1 MSLLYLIMLGL
12 GIWILI
18 AAVVLLIFIFAGY
31 YNRFTVLSNR
41 IANSLGQIDV
51 QLKRRADLIPNL
63 VETVKGYAK
72 HEKDAIKAVTEA
84 RKALV
89 SATDLPSRV
98 KADRTLDGA
107 LGRLFAI
114 AEGYPDLKANTNF
127 LELQRELTSTEDKVA
142 YSRQFYNDSILD
154 YNNKCKTF
162 PGKMF
167 ASMFGFKEKEYI
179 QISAEDK
186 KPVQV
191 KF

>member
-1 MSLLYLIMLGL
+1 MAL
-12 GIWILI
+12 GIGLWILI
-18 AAVVLLIFIFAGY
+18 GLVALLIIVLIGY

-41 IANSLGQIDV
+41 IENSLGQIDV

-63 VETVKGYAK
+63 VETVKGFAK
-72 HEKDAIKAVTEA
+72 HEKEAIKAVTDA
-84 RKALV
+84 RKSLV
-89 SATDLPSRV
+89 GATDLPSKL
-98 KADRTLDGA
+98 KADKGLESA

-162 PGKMF
+162 PGKVF
-167 ASMFGFKEKEYI
+167 AGVFGFKEKEYI
-179 QISAEDK
+179 KITEAER
-186 KPVQV
+186 KPVNV

>member
-1 MSLLYLIMLGL
+1 MGPIVWVV
-12 GIWILI
+12 IILV
-18 AAVVLLIFIFAGY
+18 ALLIIALISY

-41 IANSLGQIDV
+41 IENSLGQIDV

-72 HEKDAIKAVTEA
+72 HEKAAITAVTEA

-89 SATDLPSRV
+89 GATDLPSRL
-98 KADRTLDGA
+98 KADKGLEGA

-162 PGKMF
+162 PGKIF
-167 ASMFGFKEKEYI
+167 AGIFGFKEKEYI
-179 QISAEDK
+179 QIAEAEK
-186 KPVQV
+186 QPVKVQ
-191 KF
+191 F

>member
-1 MSLLYLIMLGL
+1 MAL
-12 GIWILI
+12 GIGLWILI
-18 AAVVLLIFIFAGY
+18 GLVALLIIVLIGY

-41 IANSLGQIDV
+41 IENSLGQIDV

-63 VETVKGYAK
+63 VETVKGFAK
-72 HEKDAIKAVTEA
+72 HEKEAIAAVTNA

-89 SATDLPSRV
+89 GATDLPSKL
-98 KADRTLDGA
+98 KADKGLEGA

-162 PGKMF
+162 PGKVF
-167 ASMFGFKEKEYI
+167 AGIFGFKEKEYI
-179 QISAEDK
+179 QITAEER
-186 KPVQV
+186 KPVNV

>member
-1 MSLLYLIMLGL
+1 MLAL

-18 AAVVLLIFIFAGY
+18 GVVVLLIFILGGY

-41 IANSLGQIDV
+41 IENSLGQIDV

-89 SATDLPSRV
+89 GAKDLAGKV
-98 KADRTLDGA
+98 KADKALEGA

-142 YSRQFYNDSILD
+142 YARQFYNDSILS

-162 PGKMF
+162 PGNIF
-167 ASMFGFKEKEYI
+167 AGMFGFKPKEYI
-179 QISAEDK
+179 QIAEGER
-186 KPVQV
+186 KPVKV
-191 KF
+191 EF